1 MALAMLVSIGG
12 FSGASYASE
21 ASKTQKVLLLD
32 IGGLFL
38 KFSGWEYGKRIG
50 LCNIVAY
57 AVRDIKNPAKMK
69 QIIFGVLNQVDM
81 EQDEDLKPT
90 CTTSGDTL
98 PYILCAYQAGRITD
112 EEARELAFETF
123 DKLKEEGH
131 FVSDREA
138 DIVKSALTLMFTPE
152 ISAACNKEL
161 HDGTKL
167 LEMMASQKDE
177 QGKKKYLIIA
187 LSNWDRHSAA
197 IVKEAYPHI
206 FKHFDHV
213 YFSGDIGTIK
223 PNHEAYDHPVKKHD
237 LIKDECV
244 FLDDQEENITAAKEY
259 GIKHAILYKN
269 AQQAQKE
276 LQELGILP
284 EGKVIELGM
293 STNKKVMLGA
303 GGALLLCCLL
313 YSYA

>member
-1 MALAMLVSIGG
+1 MYVALAMLVSLGG

-21 ASKTQKVLLLD
+21 AQKVLLLD

-38 KFSGWEYGKRIG
+38 TTSGWEYSKRIG
-50 LCNIVAY
+50 IGNIVKY
-57 AVRDIKNPAKMK
+57 AVCDFKNPAKMK
-69 QIIFGVLNQVDM
+69 QIIFRVLNQVEM
-81 EQDEDLKPT
+81 EEDEDLKPA
-90 CTTSGDTL
+90 CTTSGDSF
-98 PYILCAYQAGRITD
+98 PYILSAYQAGRITD

-123 DKLKEEGH
+123 DKLKEEGR
-131 FVSDREA
+131 FASVREA

-152 ISAACNKEL
+152 MSAACNKEL

-167 LEMMASQKDE
+167 LEMMANEKDE
-177 QGKKKYLIIA
+177 QGNKKYLIIG

-237 LIKDECV
+237 ISKDNCV
-244 FLDDQEENITAAKEY
+244 FLDDQQENITAAKEY

-269 AQQAQKE
+269 AGQAQKE
-276 LQELGILP
+276 LQELGILS
-284 EGKVIELGM
+284 GRSLIGSSNGV
-293 STNKKVMLGA
+293 NKKMVLGLGA
-303 GGALLLCCLL
+303 AFVFCYCMWA
-313 YSYA
+313 YA

>member
-167 LEMMASQKDE
+167 LEMMANEVDE
-177 QGKKKYLIIA
+177 QGKKKYLIKDKDIYTSSTWIA
-187 LSNWDRHSAA
+187 SYVPS
-197 IVKEAYPHI
+197 
-206 FKHFDHV
+206 
-213 YFSGDIGTIK
+213 
-223 PNHEAYDHPVKKHD
+223 
-237 LIKDECV
+237 
-244 FLDDQEENITAAKEY
+244 
-259 GIKHAILYKN
+259 
-269 AQQAQKE
+269 KE
-276 LQELGILP
+276 LAIWMAKMGWDEAEYIKR
-284 EGKVIELGM
+284 EA
-293 STNKKVMLGA
+293 GA
-303 GGALLLCCLL
+303 KG
-313 YSYA
+313 SRV